1 MKGKFLARALYL
13 YIRCPS
19 LRPTMATPCT
29 PSRVLLTEDR
39 GQLVE
44 RRLEEGE
51 EVARERVLA
60 SPEVRPHLEKV
71 AALKRD
77 KGMAGIHDLIDW
89 TLAQVGE
96 GWSGHF
102 NICLW
107 HFHRTRKLCHQS
119 YRS

>member
-13 YIRCPS
+13 YIRCRLTPLLS
-19 LRPTMATPCT
+19 MLPTMFMATPCN
-29 PSRVLLTEDR
+29 PPRVLLTEDR

-51 EVARERVLA
+51 EAARERVLA

-89 TLAQVGE
+89 TLAQVG
-96 GWSGHF
+96 
-102 NICLW
+102 
-107 HFHRTRKLCHQS
+107 QS
-119 YRS
+119 RVV